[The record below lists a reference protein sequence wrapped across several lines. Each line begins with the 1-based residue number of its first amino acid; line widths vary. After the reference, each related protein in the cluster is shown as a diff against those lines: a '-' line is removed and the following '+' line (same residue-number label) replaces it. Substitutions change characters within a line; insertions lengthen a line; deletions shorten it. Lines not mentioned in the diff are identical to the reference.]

1 MTLPKYSVPTCQ
13 GPPDSDLFE
22 LQADILQVPE
32 VLGGGFGHRR
42 ASAIVILP
50 RGAETTSFFFIKSRL
65 PSVALRF
72 SDFKELMLERV
83 VLVIWQSGIRIFL
96 NICRGTFISVGRD
109 ITQQL

>member
-32 VLGGGFGHRR
+32 VLAGFGRRR
-42 ASAIVILP
+42 ASAIVTLP
-50 RGAETTSFFFIKSRL
+50 HGAGTTSFFFIKSRL

-96 NICRGTFISVGRD
+96 NICRGTFISAGRD

>member
-1 MTLPKYSVPTCQ
+1 MTLPKYSVETCQ

-32 VLGGGFGHRR
+32 VLAGFGRRR
-42 ASAIVILP
+42 ASAIVTSP
-50 RGAETTSFFFIKSRL
+50 RGAGTTSFFFIKSRL

-96 NICRGTFISVGRD
+96 NICRGTFISAGRD